1 MPWAYFDG
9 ASDING
15 RCGAGL
21 IIHLSE
27 EKIVKASV
35 GLGQGSNNFVVTS
48 FSVGLSLGMWE
59 SRFLGIQWTLWNGLM
74 GLNNAETSSCFLC
87 SKKLY
92 ALNVVSRSFLCAI
105 STGKGILKLICLS
118 KDGVDQDPGSWTVL
132 EEENGVIRPLE
143 QPIFAE
149 DFVLTENCCVF
160 CT

>member
-48 FSVGLSLGMWE
+48 FSVGLSLGM
-59 SRFLGIQWTLWNGLM
+59 
-74 GLNNAETSSCFLC
+74 
-87 SKKLY
+87 
-92 ALNVVSRSFLCAI
+92 
-105 STGKGILKLICLS
+105 
-118 KDGVDQDPGSWTVL
+118 
-132 EEENGVIRPLE
+132 
-143 QPIFAE
+143 
-149 DFVLTENCCVF
+149 
-160 CT
+160 